1 VADSL
6 PPVVTIVSPSD
17 RSSVATSPIAVT
29 YQVRSPTL
37 VTGITVLVDGRPVGT
52 APPPEDDRLVS
63 LSIDMPPH
71 NAVISLV
78 AANDKASSEAAVVH
92 IGWQGAKDWYKPDL
106 YVLAVGVSKYHDE
119 NLNLTYPDKDADDFV
134 KVMQAQAGGLY
145 SHVYSRDLPDDLA
158 TREGDT
164 KGSQLV
170 EEIDDVTGHRGAV
183 PVRTRPKRCW
193 WALPLST
200 L

>member
-1 VADSL
+1 LTPIGSGLWSPTAVK
-6 PPVVTIVSPSD
+6 IVSPSD

-29 YQVRSPTL
+29 YQVRSPTP
-37 VTGITVLVDGRPVGT
+37 VTGITVLVDGRPVAT
-52 APPPEDDRLVS
+52 APPPEDNRLAS

-78 AANDKASSEAAVVH
+78 AANEKASSEAAVVH

-145 SHVYSRDLPDDLA
+145 SHVYSR
-158 TREGDT
+158 
-164 KGSQLV
+164 GSP
-170 EEIDDVTGHRGAV
+170 GSASR
-183 PVRTRPKRCW
+183 
-193 WALPLST
+193 PLSMR
-200 L
+200 